1 MEETI
6 ILTFIGKDGVEYTLD
21 YSNNYSVVANIALSA
36 GIEQD
41 ILWSLFIEIKNKLK
55 EEIIEEIKNNAI
67 TDYEAS
73 VLLHCTNLDGVK
85 FDITIFDGEEG
96 YTEKRKKYYHIK
108 YNEKEVERDKKE
120 YNLILDEK
128 IKDII
133 RSKQQK
139 TKNTGK
145 VEYRY
150 SFN

>member
-41 ILWSLFIEIKNKLK
+41 ILWNLFIEIKNKLK

-67 TDYEAS
+67 TDYETS

-96 YTEKRKKYYHIK
+96 YTEKRKKY
-108 YNEKEVERDKKE
+108 
-120 YNLILDEK
+120 
-128 IKDII
+128 
-133 RSKQQK
+133 
-139 TKNTGK
+139 
-145 VEYRY
+145 
-150 SFN
+150 

>member
-21 YSNNYSVVANIALSA
+21 CSNNYSVVANIALSA

-96 YTEKRKKYYHIK
+96 YIEKRKKYYHIK

-139 TKNTGK
+139 TKNK
-145 VEYRY
+145 I
-150 SFN
+150 F

>member
-96 YTEKRKKYYHIK
+96 YTEKRKKCYHIK

-139 TKNTGK
+139 TKNK
-145 VEYRY
+145 I
-150 SFN
+150 F

>member
-41 ILWSLFIEIKNKLK
+41 ILWSLFI
-55 EEIIEEIKNNAI
+55 EIKNNAI

-139 TKNTGK
+139 TKNK
-145 VEYRY
+145 IC
-150 SFN
+150 

>member
-85 FDITIFDGEEG
+85 FDITILDGEEG

-139 TKNTGK
+139 TKNK
-145 VEYRY
+145 I
-150 SFN
+150 F

>member
-67 TDYEAS
+67 TDYETS

-96 YTEKRKKYYHIK
+96 YIEKRKKYYHIK

-139 TKNTGK
+139 TKNK
-145 VEYRY
+145 I
-150 SFN
+150 F

>member
-55 EEIIEEIKNNAI
+55 EEITEEIKNNAI

-139 TKNTGK
+139 TKNK
-145 VEYRY
+145 I
-150 SFN
+150 F

>member
-41 ILWSLFIEIKNKLK
+41 ILWNLFIEIKNKLK

-96 YTEKRKKYYHIK
+96 YIEKRKKYYHIK

-139 TKNTGK
+139 TKNK
-145 VEYRY
+145 I
-150 SFN
+150 F

>member
-67 TDYEAS
+67 TDYEVS

-139 TKNTGK
+139 TKNK
-145 VEYRY
+145 I
-150 SFN
+150 F

>member
-96 YTEKRKKYYHIK
+96 YTENRTKYYHIK

-120 YNLILDEK
+120 YNLILDER

-139 TKNTGK
+139 TKNK
-145 VEYRY
+145 I
-150 SFN
+150 F

>member
-96 YTEKRKKYYHIK
+96 YIEKRKKYYHIK

-139 TKNTGK
+139 TKNK
-145 VEYRY
+145 I
-150 SFN
+150 F

>member
-73 VLLHCTNLDGVK
+73 VLLHCTTLDGVK

-133 RSKQQK
+133 RSKQ
-139 TKNTGK
+139 
-145 VEYRY
+145 
-150 SFN
+150 SM

>member
-73 VLLHCTNLDGVK
+73 VLLHCTNLDGIK

-139 TKNTGK
+139 TKNK
-145 VEYRY
+145 I
-150 SFN
+150 F

>member
-96 YTEKRKKYYHIK
+96 YTEKRKKYYRIK

-139 TKNTGK
+139 TKNK
-145 VEYRY
+145 I
-150 SFN
+150 F

>member
-41 ILWSLFIEIKNKLK
+41 ILWNLFIEIKNKLK

-67 TDYEAS
+67 TDYETS
-73 VLLHCTNLDGVK
+73 VLLHCTNLDRVK

-96 YTEKRKKYYHIK
+96 YIEKRKKYYHIK

-139 TKNTGK
+139 TKNK
-145 VEYRY
+145 I
-150 SFN
+150 F